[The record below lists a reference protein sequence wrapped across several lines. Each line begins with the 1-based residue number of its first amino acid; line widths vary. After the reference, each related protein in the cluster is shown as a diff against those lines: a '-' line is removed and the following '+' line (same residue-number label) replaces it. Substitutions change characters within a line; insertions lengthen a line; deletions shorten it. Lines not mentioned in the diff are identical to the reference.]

1 MKFNAIQLQ
10 DDSFFVVTETVKG
23 QKRGR
28 QFGTHEEAHAFAV
41 QMTVEYHLKKANEL
55 MSEGELAMKVLLFDR
70 QELPAPQHF
79 TPIKYYFNASIR
91 VEILADSPFKKGDTQ
106 AHLYG

>member
-1 MKFNAIQLQ
+1 MSTHRDYFRSPKVWAALRKHRP
-10 DDSFFVVTETVKG
+10 SEPARKKYRVSYKGKKGFV
-23 QKRGR
+23 
-28 QFGTHEEAHAFAV
+28 
-41 QMTVEYHLKKANEL
+41 L